1 MEINIDTKENTR
13 CYKLAGLANNL
24 FVILPLVRL
33 TFVIITKENI
43 QMQKTIECEHFF
55 CETITTNGKLVAHIL
70 LSLLYATILH
80 L

>member
-1 MEINIDTKENTR
+1 MEISIDAKKNTW
-13 CYKLAGLANNL
+13 CYKLSGLANNL

-33 TFVIITKENI
+33 TFVIITNENI
-43 QMQKTIECEHFF
+43 QMQKAIECEHVF

-70 LSLLYATILH
+70 LSLCATILH